1 MAFKYCPN
9 CKKSVETKF
18 SGGQKFIMVILLLI
32 GIVPRI
38 LYGIFHTRKCPV
50 CGTRTTRKNQRLR

>member
-1 MAFKYCPN
+1 
-9 CKKSVETKF
+9 
-18 SGGQKFIMVILLLI
+18 MVILLLI

-50 CGTRTTRKNQRLR
+50 CGTRTTRKKSEVMIESDMKKSELRSLFYA